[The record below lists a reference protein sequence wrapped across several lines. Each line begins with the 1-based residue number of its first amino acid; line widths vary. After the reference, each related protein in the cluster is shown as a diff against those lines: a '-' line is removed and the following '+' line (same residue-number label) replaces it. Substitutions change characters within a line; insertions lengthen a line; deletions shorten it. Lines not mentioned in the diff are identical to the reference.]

1 MFVVIRFIKS
11 NIDFRYFLIFFDFE
25 KIVFVCF
32 FFEKLDLVEMKVDF
46 KKSGQIYLKI
56 STDAIK
62 LDKNKQNHFLM
73 I

>member
-32 FFEKLDLVEMKVDF
+32 FFEKLDLEEMKINFEESNANVFVNDLF
-46 KKSGQIYLKI
+46 K
-56 STDAIK
+56 IK
-62 LDKNKQNHFLM
+62 LR
-73 I
+73 

>member
-11 NIDFRYFLIFFDFE
+11 NIDFRHFLIFFDFE

-46 KKSGQIYLKI
+46 EESI
-56 STDAIK
+56 SNLFENDLFKIK
-62 LDKNKQNHFLM
+62 LR
-73 I
+73 